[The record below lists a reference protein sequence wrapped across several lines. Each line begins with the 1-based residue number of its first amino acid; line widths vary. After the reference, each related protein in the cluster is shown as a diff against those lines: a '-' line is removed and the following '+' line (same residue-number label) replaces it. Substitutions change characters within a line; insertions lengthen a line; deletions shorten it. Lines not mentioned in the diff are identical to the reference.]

1 MIVNIAETKLQ
12 VIMVKNIAV
21 VSAAIPQWLV
31 KNPQDGRMENHLKGI
46 EQDLVQ
52 NLKNGVKQFSKGIT
66 TLVNI
71 VIIKHIYT
79 HIILLNGRL
88 MKAKGL
94 MLIMVLLCVLNAIVM
109 FTADGWAKKDPN
121 YCQVIVNRM
130 LKLDPTLEVKRNGEP
145 YKTGQ

>member
-52 NLKNGVKQFSKGIT
+52 N
-66 TLVNI
+66 
-71 VIIKHIYT
+71 
-79 HIILLNGRL
+79 
-88 MKAKGL
+88 
-94 MLIMVLLCVLNAIVM
+94 
-109 FTADGWAKKDPN
+109 
-121 YCQVIVNRM
+121 
-130 LKLDPTLEVKRNGEP
+130 
-145 YKTGQ
+145 